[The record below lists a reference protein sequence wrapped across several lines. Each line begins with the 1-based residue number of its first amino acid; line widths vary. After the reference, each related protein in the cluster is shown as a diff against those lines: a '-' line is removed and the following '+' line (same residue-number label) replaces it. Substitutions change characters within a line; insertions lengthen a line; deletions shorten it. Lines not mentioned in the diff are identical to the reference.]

1 MLRLL
6 IAALCCCC
14 LLTGCAPV
22 VDPPVPGVDLQT
34 KEDAALWHGAHLDN
48 LVLARHIRIEKA
60 DDDPDVPVLVGGW
73 SVYDPDAQPRP
84 RLIRIPSTNGRF
96 WIRYRVNTGGFLSTA
111 AIKPRRR

>member
-1 MLRLL
+1 MLKVL
-6 IAALCCCC
+6 AALCCCV
-14 LLTGCAPV
+14 LLAGCAPV
-22 VDPPVPGVDLQT
+22 VDPPVPGVDWQT
-34 KEDAALWHGAHLDN
+34 KQFADLWHGAHIDG
-48 LVLARHIRIEKA
+48 LVLARHRIERA

-96 WIRYRVNTGGFLSTA
+96 WIRYRVDTDGFLSTA